1 MFEDPWKAVGT
12 NNLVLNNGYIFLFF
26 PCLLQVATQVA
37 WALYK
42 STFTSTFPYIVAI
55 QLVGLI
61 REWRYH
67 SLEIDHFFFFN
78 FVYRLV

>member
-1 MFEDPWKAVGT
+1 MVTFS
-12 NNLVLNNGYIFLFF
+12 YFF
-26 PCLLQVATQVA
+26 FCLLQVATQA
-37 WALYK
+37 DWALYK

-67 SLEIDHFFFFN
+67 SLEIDHFFPLTFSIDLYSQNILMFTM
-78 FVYRLV
+78 